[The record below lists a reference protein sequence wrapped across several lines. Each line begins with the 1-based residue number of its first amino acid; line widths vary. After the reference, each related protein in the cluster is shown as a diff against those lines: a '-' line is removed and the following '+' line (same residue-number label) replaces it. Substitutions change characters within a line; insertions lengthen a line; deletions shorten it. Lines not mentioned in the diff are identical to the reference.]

1 MRSQT
6 YRSLGV
12 FSAWIIIAALVA
24 LAGCGGGGQASS
36 IAPVINDKLFTPNY
50 ISSLDNLLHWNHLP
64 MKVSFET
71 PTNMAELGWSSSIFT
86 NAADEWNQP
95 GKRALVSVVPYG
107 EPADAVVKFVNRS
120 VFTGGTNATGI
131 AHISYY
137 ENSLLI
143 TAANIEVCKDDP
155 FRGTLSANDVQFTIA
170 HEIGHALG
178 IHGHSENTSDLM
190 FNTFD
195 SGKQYSPTLRDFN
208 TIMSAYPTYFS
219 SSLQSVKAA
228 PISEAQGPIRTIS
241 IE

>member
-6 YRSLGV
+6 YRLLGV
-12 FSAWIIIAALVA
+12 FSAWIIIAALLA

-36 IAPVINDKLFTPNY
+36 PAPVINDKSFVPNY
-50 ISSLDNLLHWNHLP
+50 ISSLENLLHWNHLP

-71 PTNMAELGWSSSIFT
+71 PTNMAQLGWSLDMFN
-86 NAADEWNQP
+86 NAANEWNQP
-95 GKRALVSVVPYG
+95 GKRALVAVAPYG
-107 EPADAVVKFVNRS
+107 EPADVVVSFVNRS

-131 AHISYY
+131 TYVSYY

-155 FRGTLSANDVQFTIA
+155 FRGTLSAGDAQFTIA

-178 IHGHSENTSDLM
+178 IQGHSENPSDLM
-190 FNTFD
+190 VKVFH
-195 SGKQYSPTLRDFN
+195 SGRQYSPTLSDFN
-208 TIMSAYPTYFS
+208 TIMSAYPAYFS

-241 IE
+241 VE